1 MSLKGSH
8 FKCKHSTLKPKHP
21 RSHIDPFSSSLKCVC
36 LSAFLWIG
44 SNRFYDNI
52 EDMIGYRPL
61 SLIKW
66 CWKVV
71 TPGICAVRLAEKYP
85 PIPFPTCLTATLQ
98 LQSAQLKPSLR
109 RVMSPRSLPPDTL

>member
-1 MSLKGSH
+1 MQALDTQAQ
-8 FKCKHSTLKPKHP
+8 TLFVTCWGKAGTPYL
-21 RSHIDPFSSSLKCVC
+21 FSETLY

-71 TPGICAVRLAEKYP
+71 TPGICAVRLPESHP
-85 PIPFPTCLTATLQ
+85 
-98 LQSAQLKPSLR
+98 
-109 RVMSPRSLPPDTL
+109 

>member
-1 MSLKGSH
+1 MPPQGSR
-8 FKCKHSTLKPKHP
+8 FKCRYSTLKPKHP
-21 RSHIDPFSSSLKCVC
+21 RSHRDPLASSLKHIC
-36 LSAFLWIG
+36 LFAFLWIG

-71 TPGICAVRLAEKYP
+71 TPGICAVRLAERH
-85 PIPFPTCLTATLQ
+85 
-98 LQSAQLKPSLR
+98 SH
-109 RVMSPRSLPPDTL
+109 SLPNSFTSHSSAPVSSTEASPEEGHVPKVPAT